1 MPELKCTVQTCLH
14 NQNYYCDLDSIK
26 VGGSSAKHAQDTCC
40 DSFEERKD
48 GNSYS
53 NTMKEASPKSE
64 IDCKATECMYNEQC
78 HCHAGKISVEGCN
91 NYKYCHSPVDLLPYS
106 GWSTSSNLWR
116 FLVIGFFTLFF
127 FFSSFNFY
135 IPHILLFFP
144 KHV

>member
-78 HCHAGKISVEGCN
+78 HCHAGKISMEGGNARRCQETECATFSCG
-91 NYKYCHSPVDLLPYS
+91 CH
-106 GWSTSSNLWR
+106 
-116 FLVIGFFTLFF
+116 
-127 FFSSFNFY
+127 
-135 IPHILLFFP
+135 
-144 KHV
+144 